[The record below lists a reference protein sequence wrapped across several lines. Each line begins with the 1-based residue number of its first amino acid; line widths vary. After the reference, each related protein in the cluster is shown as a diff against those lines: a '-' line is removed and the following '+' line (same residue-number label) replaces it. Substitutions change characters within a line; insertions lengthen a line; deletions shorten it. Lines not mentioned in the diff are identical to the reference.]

1 MYQYHIFNRNND
13 DDDNDK
19 LSRLGQGLVCKNY
32 CPETKTKIINTE
44 INEQTIIKSNRQLKA
59 I

>member
-13 DDDNDK
+13 DDNDK
-19 LSRLGQGLVCKNY
+19 LNRLGQGLVCKNY
-32 CPETKTKIINTE
+32 CPETNTKIINTE
-44 INEQTIIKSNRQLKA
+44 TNEQTIIKSNRQLKA